1 MTQGE
6 LDALFTGLRGKLEEL
21 GLPLSREIAPQ
32 PVVNTR
38 AKRRLGCCIRREG
51 RFTIQVSQSILG
63 DPQLLRATLV
73 HELLHTCY
81 GCQNHGK
88 RWKAYAQTAGEALGL
103 SITRTVKAEGESQ
116 PLRREEMKYFLRCE
130 QCGAVIGRYRM
141 CKLVKYPGATAAP
154 PAGESSSGSP
164 RPPRKKRAPDGAPFF
179 HWEALPPKGVR
190 ETAVSLPRQGGSL
203 PKQEKWV
210 RGPRK
215 CSREKRAPDGA
226 PFLPPG
232 GVVPA
237 KGHERGR
244 APFGGGVLFK
254 KEKRARGGRAKGPYP
269 QKKSPPAGGS
279 WFTRTRGLPGP
290 GTPGR

>member
-21 GLPLSREIAPQ
+21 GLPLSREIDPQ

-103 SITRTVKAEGESQ
+103 SITRTVKAEGEAQ
-116 PLRREEMKYFLRCE
+116 PLRREEMKYFLCCE
-130 QCGAVIGRYRM
+130 QCGVVIGRYRM
-141 CKLVKYPGATAAP
+141 CKLVKYPWRYRCAAC
-154 PAGESSSGSP
+154 
-164 RPPRKKRAPDGAPFF
+164 
-179 HWEALPPKGVR
+179 
-190 ETAVSLPRQGGSL
+190 GGKLQRIS
-203 PKQEKWV
+203 
-210 RGPRK
+210 
-215 CSREKRAPDGA
+215 
-226 PFLPPG
+226 
-232 GVVPA
+232 
-237 KGHERGR
+237 
-244 APFGGGVLFK
+244 
-254 KEKRARGGRAKGPYP
+254 
-269 QKKSPPAGGS
+269 
-279 WFTRTRGLPGP
+279 
-290 GTPGR
+290 

>member
-21 GLPLSREIAPQ
+21 GLPLSREIDPQ
-32 PVVNTR
+32 PVINTR
-38 AKRRLGCCIRREG
+38 AKRRLGCCVRREG
-51 RFTIQVSQSILG
+51 QFTIQVSQSILG

-141 CKLVKYPGATAAP
+141 CKLVKYPWRYRCAAC
-154 PAGESSSGSP
+154 
-164 RPPRKKRAPDGAPFF
+164 
-179 HWEALPPKGVR
+179 
-190 ETAVSLPRQGGSL
+190 GGKLQRIS
-203 PKQEKWV
+203 
-210 RGPRK
+210 
-215 CSREKRAPDGA
+215 
-226 PFLPPG
+226 
-232 GVVPA
+232 
-237 KGHERGR
+237 
-244 APFGGGVLFK
+244 
-254 KEKRARGGRAKGPYP
+254 
-269 QKKSPPAGGS
+269 
-279 WFTRTRGLPGP
+279 
-290 GTPGR
+290 